1 MRRLIMCALGASL
14 AAAGCTV
21 EPAVSPLP
29 TEVASVAVPLVS
41 SATPPRSASRG
52 PASRGPA
59 SHGPASASPTVSPR
73 GPRRSVV
80 PTRTTRPRVPE
91 PTTPASS
98 SSCQGAVVRTIDV
111 ASDELALVPALCLGR
126 GAVLRVEN
134 IGPGEV
140 TTDSPDLVDQNY
152 EAGVVEIRF
161 LRAGTVVVTI
171 PQAGESYDVA
181 VVVR

>member
-1 MRRLIMCALGASL
+1 MRRLTLGVLAASL

-29 TEVASVAVPLVS
+29 TEVASPAAPVVG
-41 SATPPRSASRG
+41 SATPPRSAS
-52 PASRGPA
+52 A
-59 SHGPASASPTVSPR
+59 GPASASPTVSPR
-73 GPRRSVV
+73 GASRPAVLS
-80 PTRTTRPRVPE
+80 RTTRPRDPE
-91 PTTPASS
+91 PTTAASS
-98 SSCQGAVVRTIDV
+98 SSCPGAVVHTIDL
-111 ASDELALVPALCLGR
+111 ATDELALVPALCLGA
-126 GAVLRVEN
+126 GAVLRIEN

-171 PQAGESYDVA
+171 PQAGEAYDIA

>member
-1 MRRLIMCALGASL
+1 MRRLILCVLGASL

-29 TEVASVAVPLVS
+29 TEAASAAVPVVS
-41 SATPPRSASRG
+41 SATPPRSASG
-52 PASRGPA
+52 
-59 SHGPASASPTVSPR
+59 GPASASPTVSPR
-73 GPRRSVV
+73 GAGRSAV
-80 PTRTTRPRVPE
+80 PSRTPRPRVPD
-91 PTTPASS
+91 PTTAASS
-98 SSCQGAVVRTIDV
+98 SSCQGAVVHTIDL
-111 ASDELALVPALCLGR
+111 STDELALVPALCLGV
-126 GAVLRVEN
+126 GAVLRVDN

-171 PQAGESYDVA
+171 PQAGQSYDIA